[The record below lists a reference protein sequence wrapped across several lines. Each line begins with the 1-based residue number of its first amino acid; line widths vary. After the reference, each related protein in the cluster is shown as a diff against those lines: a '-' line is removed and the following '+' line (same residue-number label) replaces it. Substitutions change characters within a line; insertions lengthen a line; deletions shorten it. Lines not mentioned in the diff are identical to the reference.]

1 MNPSNAGAGRKKIA
15 VIFCLL
21 ALLISACLLLGS
33 CGDNKTPDTP
43 DKPDTGDV
51 TPTPDDAEKPDDT
64 DKPDPEPEEKKQE
77 FTLTFMIEGE
87 VYKTFKV
94 KEGDTFTD
102 LPDLPEFP
110 GYIGS
115 WRKYSL
121 ENIQGN
127 MVIEADY
134 TPVAY
139 TLTFDYADATEGT
152 ETASTEITY
161 DDVIGTLPTPKKER
175 YTFDGWYIGED
186 KIDRYTRWE
195 YTENKTATAHF
206 VDYYS
211 EGLSY
216 VRGGSGDY
224 ELTGIGTCT
233 DTDIIVPATYEG
245 MPVTSVRYAAF
256 ENNTQITSVSF
267 GENVYF
273 VGNYVF
279 RGCTSLRSV
288 TFLHTAGL
296 SEGFNPSPSSY
307 GYHMF
312 EGCTALEDLT
322 VPTYILAPILNSN
335 NFYGN
340 LKRLTTTAGD
350 TFPRLLNMSELETV
364 VINEGVRTMEYGTFM
379 WDPTFSSHE
388 SHLTSVTLPESLTEI
403 PGGAFCHC
411 RALTSVKIG
420 KNVTSI
426 SASAFGDTAENLV
439 IELSPENTSFTYKD
453 GCLIEKASGTLLLLK
468 GNYVLPTDGSLK
480 VISGGVF
487 SEFDLTEILI
497 PASVTT
503 IESGAF
509 AGCENLKKFIVA
521 DGSLLSVCP
530 SAAFES
536 TPEIAKVPLAVVSS
550 FTRAKE
556 LTVIGSGAFDTDF
569 SDARVER
576 LILGDG
582 ITSVGKS
589 VLANNKTIQY
599 VKLGSGIT
607 SIGKEAFYNSSLTE
621 IDLSEGLL
629 TIGESAFKQCYSLEE
644 ITIPSSVTSIGED
657 AFFINQN
664 YGTPALS
671 RVNISDVE
679 KWASI
684 SFANAYANPLAA
696 AHYLYQD
703 GRMVSSV
710 TFYTLTKIGDYA
722 FELCH
727 GLTSVYFEPTVQEI
741 GKYAFEGCIRLR
753 TADFMRSAGETNPL
767 IFDEGAFRACYSL
780 PGLTRAENLTKVGS
794 KVFNACYSMV
804 EFTVPASVTE
814 FASDVFDYASN
825 MREVTNLSSSVPD
838 SVFGSLLLAAGEESK
853 LIRQNGTI
861 FYQNYLIGTYS
872 NGGFAD
878 NYTLPTD
885 VNGNA
890 YYICSRAFT
899 GTPYKYITIPANAK
913 IADISGYAFAY
924 SEILSLTVRLEQYL
938 PSYMCYG
945 CRNLETVALVGG
957 IVGDHAFDSCTSLVE
972 LNLGNV
978 TRIEGS
984 AFIGCTSLV
993 EVTLPSTLGSIES
1006 GTDQFRNC
1014 TSLTRVVIS
1023 EGIMCLPSYIF
1034 SGCTSLV
1041 EVTLPSTLTKFN
1053 GMGMFGGCTSLTKI
1067 VIPEGVT
1074 SLPSGIFSGCTSL
1087 VEVTLPSTLRSFAS
1101 GGDQFKN
1108 CTSLTKIVIP
1118 EGVTSLSSYIF
1129 AWCSNL
1135 SEVVLPSTITS
1146 IDSCAF
1152 FRTGSATSGL
1162 HIYFAG
1168 TEDAWNAV
1176 SGLDNAE
1183 LPKNVTYHFE
1193 STGPEDT
1200 EA

>member
-51 TPTPDDAEKPDDT
+51 TPTPDDTEKPDDT
-64 DKPDPEPEEKKQE
+64 DKPDPEPEEPKQE

-94 KEGDTFTD
+94 REGDTFTD

-115 WRKYSL
+115 WEKYSL
-121 ENIQGN
+121 ENIQGD

-139 TLTFDYADATEGT
+139 TLTFDYADATEGA

-161 DDVIGTLPTPKKER
+161 DDVIGTLPTPKKEG
-175 YTFDGWYIGED
+175 YTFDGWYIGEK
-186 KIDRYTRWE
+186 KIDRYTRWK

-216 VRGGSGDY
+216 VSDGLGNY

-245 MPVTSVRYAAF
+245 VPVARVRYTAF
-256 ENNTQITSVSF
+256 ENNTQITSVCF
-267 GENVYF
+267 GENLYS

-288 TFLHTAGL
+288 TFLHTAGFP
-296 SEGFNPSPSSY
+296 EDFQPSSDWY

-322 VPTYILAPILNSN
+322 LPTYILAPILNSN
-335 NFYGN
+335 NFFGN
-340 LKRLTTTAGD
+340 LKHLTTTAGD

-364 VINEGVRTMEYGTFM
+364 VINEGVHTMEYGTFM
-379 WDPTFSSHE
+379 WDPTFSSNE

-480 VISGGVF
+480 VITNGVF
-487 SEFDLTEILI
+487 SGFDLTEILI

-503 IESGAF
+503 IEAYAF
-509 AGCENLKKFIVA
+509 AGCENLKKFLVA
-521 DGSLLSVCP
+521 DGSLLTVCP

-550 FTRAKE
+550 FTRVKG

-582 ITSVGKS
+582 ITSVGER
-589 VLANNKTIQY
+589 VLAYNKTIQY
-599 VKLGSGIT
+599 VELGSGIT
-607 SIGKEAFYNSSLTE
+607 SIGKEAFYNSSLTG

-629 TIGESAFKQCYSLEE
+629 TIGASAFEQCYSLRE
-644 ITIPSSVTSIGED
+644 ITIPSSVTSIGEN
-657 AFFINQN
+657 AFFMNRN
-664 YGTPALS
+664 YGTPSLS
-671 RVNISDVE
+671 RVNISDID

-684 SFANAYANPLAA
+684 SFANDYANPLLA
-696 AHYLYQD
+696 AHRLYKD
-703 GRMVSSV
+703 GYEVTTV
-710 TFYTLTKIGDYA
+710 TFATLTKIADYA
-722 FELCH
+722 FYGCRSLR
-727 GLTSVYFEPTVQEI
+727 SVYFESTVQEI
-741 GKYAFEGCIRLR
+741 GKFAFTACINLR
-753 TADFMRSAGETNPL
+753 TADFMRSEGETKPL
-767 IFDEGAFRACYSL
+767 VLDEGAFWSCRAL
-780 PGLTRAENLTKVGS
+780 PGITRAVNLTKVGV
-794 KVFNACYSMV
+794 KVFAYCLSMV
-804 EFTVPASVTE
+804 EFTIPASVTE
-814 FASDVFDYASN
+814 FSRDAFYNDDN
-825 MREVTNLSSSVPD
+825 LKEVTNLSSAVD
-838 SVFGSLLLAAGEESK
+838 GSVFGDKLLAEGTESK
-853 LIRQNGTI
+853 IIRKDHTIFYNQNGT
-861 FYQNYLIGTYS
+861 YYLIGTDA
-872 NGGFAD
+872 GGQLAD
-878 NYTLPTD
+878 FYTLPSD
-885 VNGNA
+885 INGNP
-890 YYICSRAFT
+890 YIVDSYAFI
-899 GTPYKYITIPANAK
+899 GTAFKNITIPSTAQITRLN
-913 IADISGYAFAY
+913 SYAFAESGIWSLSVYLELDRY
-924 SEILSLTVRLEQYL
+924 SSYL
-938 PSYMCYG
+938 CYACEDLREVTFTG
-945 CRNLETVALVGG
+945 GTVAE
-957 IVGDHAFDSCTSLVE
+957 HAFDSCTSLTT

-978 TRIEGS
+978 TWIGRS
-984 AFIGCTSLV
+984 AFADCTSLA
-993 EVTLPSTLGSIES
+993 EVTLPSTLGSFGNDS
-1006 GTDQFRNC
+1006 YQFENC
-1014 TSLTRVVIS
+1014 TALTKVVIS
-1023 EGIMCLPSYIF
+1023 
-1034 SGCTSLV
+1034 
-1041 EVTLPSTLTKFN
+1041 
-1053 GMGMFGGCTSLTKI
+1053 
-1067 VIPEGVT
+1067 EGVT
-1074 SLPSGIFSGCTSL
+1074 SLPERIFYGCTSL
-1087 VEVTLPSTLRSFAS
+1087 AEVT
-1101 GGDQFKN
+1101 
-1108 CTSLTKIVIP
+1108 
-1118 EGVTSLSSYIF
+1118 
-1129 AWCSNL
+1129 
-1135 SEVVLPSTITS
+1135 LPSTITS
-1146 IDSCAF
+1146 IGYSAF
-1152 FRTGSATSGL
+1152 SSATTGL

-1176 SGLDNAE
+1176 SGLDNAG